1 MRIIS
6 ERAVKNYYQQ
16 NPESET
22 ALRYWIRAIRIAD
35 WHSFI
40 DLKNTFNH
48 ADIYKKCII
57 FDVGGNKWRVI
68 GKVEYQK
75 HLVFIKRI
83 LTHDDYTHKNGRL
96 WKSDCE

>member
-6 ERAVKNYYQQ
+6 ERTIRNYYREK
-16 NPESET
+16 PESEF
-22 ALRYWIRAIRIAD
+22 ALRDWIRAVKIAD
-35 WHSFI
+35 WRNFT

-48 ADIYKKCII
+48 ADIFRKCVV

-83 LTHDDYTHKNGRL
+83 LTHDDYTRKNGKF